1 MRGLF
6 WLLGLFA
13 IAVGLSLVARYN
25 EGYVLFFYPPY
36 RIELSL
42 TLFVLVL
49 VVMLMMLYGIGHL
62 FHLLIN
68 FPERVRAYRAAQARK
83 VGQAAF
89 NAAVI
94 AQVEGRFDDARREAG
109 IAMSAGEQVEL
120 ATRIR
125 DAALPIG
132 GGPPQRA
139 NDAGR

>member
-13 IAVGLSLVARYN
+13 VAVGLSLVARYN

-42 TLFVLVL
+42 TFFVLVL
-49 VVMLMMLYGIGHL
+49 MLMLMMLYGIGHL
-62 FHLLIN
+62 FHLMIN

-83 VGQAAF
+83 AGQAAF

-109 IAMSAGEQVEL
+109 IAISAGEQVEL

-125 DAALPIG
+125 DAA
-132 GGPPQRA
+132 PPFVDAPLQKVT
-139 NDAGR
+139 DAGR